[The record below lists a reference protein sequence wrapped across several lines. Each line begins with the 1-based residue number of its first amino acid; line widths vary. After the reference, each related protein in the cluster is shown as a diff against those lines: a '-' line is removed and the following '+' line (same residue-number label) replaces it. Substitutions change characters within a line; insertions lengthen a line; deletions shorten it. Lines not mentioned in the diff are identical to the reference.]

1 MNNIKNN
8 KPKDTIHKMI
18 SKNKINQIDK
28 KNIIIS
34 NLVRT
39 NIKQCEKDELLAHNN
54 HFLNKKIVRANRRV
68 TKNREPGD
76 TGNIGHTRHMYRTM
90 KRKTQHRKLTR

>member
-39 NIKQCEKDELLAHNN
+39 NIRQCEQDELLAHNN
-54 HFLNKKIVRANRRV
+54 HFLNKKNRQS
-68 TKNREPGD
+68 KPKG
-76 TGNIGHTRHMYRTM
+76 
-90 KRKTQHRKLTR
+90 